1 MVRVAGWLTP
11 TTACALLTLLVLN
24 SENAAPIGGRR
35 QPSIMAMLSNQNYAV
50 SVTSRQSEQ
59 NNLSVFTF
67 DWTNR
72 SGSGFTSGFP
82 QFRK

>member
-1 MVRVAGWLTP
+1 MIRFAGWLTP
-11 TTACALLTLLVLN
+11 ATACVLLALLVMN
-24 SENAAPIGGRR
+24 SENVPTGGSR
-35 QPSIMAMLSNQNYAV
+35 QPSIMAMMSNQSYAV

-72 SGSGFTSGFP
+72 SGSGSIINFP